1 MTPQQNNPLHGLS
14 LEKLITELVAFY
26 GWDILSTAM
35 RFNCFKTNPTIKGS
49 MKFLKNTTWAR
60 EKLEGFYLY
69 KFKRM
74 PKPNEA
80 EYLLPPRE
88 RGFADGIVPR
98 APMELTKESIE
109 LSQAKAASAFKEKSA
124 SHRNPKR
131 TSFKQASKPT
141 SSPRKK
147 GPSDDPADPWGLKN
161 K

>member
-1 MTPQQNNPLHGLS
+1 MTAQQNNPLHGVN
-14 LEKLITELVAFY
+14 LETVITELVAFY
-26 GWDILSTAM
+26 GWDILATAM

-49 MKFLKNTTWAR
+49 IKFLKNTPWAR

-80 EYLLPPRE
+80 EYLLSPRE

-124 SHRNPKR
+124 AKHNHTRSSVNRSAKS
-131 TSFKQASKPT
+131 T
-141 SSPRKK
+141 SPRKK
-147 GPSDDPADPWGLKN
+147 GPSNDPSDPWGLKN